1 MKKIHALLLVFLLGS
16 CATTIKN
23 FDKYEKQ
30 FMSKTSYMPSA
41 ENLEG
46 KSPKVVV
53 FAFEENDNEIAKNAA
68 LGKTIANNVE
78 SVLTQDRLIELVD
91 RNSAEKLKK
100 EIALSEA
107 NKTGSYKGPKIADY
121 AISGAISNADFTSK
135 YSAGS
140 TYIDPKSMQAVSVP
154 PKYTYSS
161 SVSGNIKIYE
171 LPSLTVIENIDFSGA
186 QSRSENVRQN
196 GGLSFG
202 ALQVGG
208 QQLDGT
214 TRDDGLVR
222 KAGED
227 AIEEAKSALKNAFAK
242 KGYILEKRT
251 FDGKAIFKITL
262 GSQDGIKQD
271 DDFEVIGQFEVE
283 NAISGATDVE
293 RRTIATGKVA
303 DQIHGKTAWVVIN
316 EKEKNNSI
324 RLGDAVKIKYKKNQ
338 LESLMKNAAKFSAE

>member
-1 MKKIHALLLVFLLGS
+1 MKKIHALFLVCLLGS
-16 CATTIKN
+16 CSTSIKN

-30 FMSKTSYMPSA
+30 FMSKSAFMPSA

-53 FAFEENDNEIAKNAA
+53 FAFEENDNEVAKNAG

-78 SVLTQDRLIELVD
+78 SVLTKDRLIELVD
-91 RNSAEKLKK
+91 RSAAEKLKK
-100 EIALSEA
+100 EIEVAEA
-107 NKTGSYKGPKIADY
+107 NKTGAYKGPKIADY

-135 YSAGS
+135 YSSGS
-140 TYIDPKSMQAVSVP
+140 TYVNPKNMQVVSIP

-171 LPSLTVIENIDFSGA
+171 LPSLTVVENIDFAGSQG
-186 QSRSENVRQN
+186 RSENVRQN
-196 GGLSFG
+196 GGLNLG
-202 ALQVGG
+202 GLQVGG
-208 QQLDGT
+208 QQVDGT
-214 TRDDGLVR
+214 SRDDGLVR

-227 AIEEAKSALKNAFAK
+227 AVDEVKAALKNAFAK

-262 GSQDGIKQD
+262 GSQDGIKQED
-271 DDFEVIGQFEVE
+271 EFEVIGQFEVE
-283 NAISGATDVE
+283 NAISGATEIE

-303 DQIHGKTAWVVIN
+303 DQIHAKTSWVIIN
-316 EKEKNNSI
+316 EKEKANSI

-338 LESLMKNAAKFSAE
+338 LESLMKSATKLAM

>member
-30 FMSKTSYMPSA
+30 FMSKSAFMPSA

-78 SVLTQDRLIELVD
+78 SILTKDRLIELVD
-91 RNSAEKLKK
+91 RSAAEKLKK
-100 EIALSEA
+100 EILVVEA

-135 YSAGS
+135 YSSGS
-140 TYIDPKSMQAVSVP
+140 TYVNPKNMQVVSIP
-154 PKYTYSS
+154 PKYTYNS
-161 SVSGNIKIYE
+161 SVAGNIKIYE
-171 LPSLTVIENIDFSGA
+171 LPSLTVVENIDFSGS
-186 QSRSENVRQN
+186 QGRSENVRQN
-196 GGLSFG
+196 GGLSLG
-202 ALQVGG
+202 GLQVGG
-208 QQLDGT
+208 QQVDGIS
-214 TRDDGLVR
+214 RDDGLVR

-227 AIEEAKSALKNAFAK
+227 AIDEVKSTLKNAFAK

-251 FDGKAIFKITL
+251 YDNKAIFKITL

-271 DDFEVIGQFEVE
+271 DEFEVIGQFEVE
-283 NAISGATDVE
+283 NAISGATEVE
-293 RRTIATGKVA
+293 RRNIATGKVA
-303 DQIHGKTAWVVIN
+303 DQIHAKTAWVVIN
-316 EKEKNNSI
+316 EKEKASAI

-338 LESLMKNAAKFSAE
+338 LESLMKTATKLAI